1 LENELKQM
9 IPSLML
15 LVAGP
20 LEIKSFQNL
29 PVEIAESGRIAKSLG
44 ERVAVNFEFGYLKR
58 AAPAENLCT

>member
-1 LENELKQM
+1 M

-15 LVAGP
+15 VAGP
-20 LEIKSFQNL
+20 QIKSIQNL

>member
-1 LENELKQM
+1 
-9 IPSLML
+9 ML
-15 LVAGP
+15 NP
-20 LEIKSFQNL
+20 WKSNQFQNL